1 MSMLSKDEAFK
12 LTRFKFEDL
21 KTSAT
26 AIRDAHVGNRIT
38 YTPQVAI
45 PLTQLCRD
53 ACGYCTFAQ
62 SPSTEKAPYLEI
74 DKIGELCANASAA
87 FCSEALFTLGEFPE
101 DKYEQ
106 AKTWLNEHG
115 YESTI
120 DYLAFAAKYVMEHHG
135 LLPTTNPGS
144 VTGRTIAKL
153 KKSSSSQRMLLEN
166 IAGRLSE
173 PGGPHYGCPDKA
185 PARRLSSLEA
195 AGREKVPFSTGVLI
209 GIGET
214 REETISTLL
223 AIRELNNRF
232 NHIQE
237 VVVQNFIPKA
247 NTLMA
252 DFPPCEETEH
262 LWAIAATRLI
272 FNDTTH
278 VQAAPNITHSVVDLI
293 DAGIDD
299 LGGISPVTPD
309 FHNPDHPWPHLST
322 LKMQIGEVGKNL
334 VARANIYPEFI
345 DRQGFVDVSV
355 LPFVKNAVNENGYL
369 KLDPTN
375 ESSSEHEIVDLTKA
389 EYVEIKT
396 RDRNYPAKLK

>member
-1 MSMLSKDEAFK
+1 MLSKDEAFK
-12 LTRFKFEDL
+12 LTRFKFDDL
-21 KTSAT
+21 KASAA
-26 AIRDAHVGNRIT
+26 AIRDAHVGDRIT
-38 YTPQVAI
+38 YTPQVAL

-53 ACGYCTFAQ
+53 SCGYCTFAQ
-62 SPSTEKAPYLEI
+62 SPTTEKPPYLEL
-74 DKIGELCANASAA
+74 DKIGDLCRNAEVA
-87 FCSEALFTLGEFPE
+87 FCSEAFFTLGEFPE
-101 DKYEQ
+101 EKYDE
-106 AKTWLNEHG
+106 AKQWLESHG
-115 YESTI
+115 YQTTI
-120 DYLAFAAKYVMEHHG
+120 DYLAAASKYVLENFG

-144 VTGRTIAKL
+144 VTGKTIAKL
-153 KKSSSSQRMLLEN
+153 KQSSSSQKMLLEN

-173 PGGPHYGCPDKA
+173 PGGPHFGCPDKA

-214 REETISTLL
+214 REEIISTLL
-223 AIRELNNRF
+223 AIRELHTRF

-237 VVVQNFIPKA
+237 VIVSNFLPRP
-247 NTLMA
+247 NTSMENA
-252 DFPPCEETEH
+252 QACDEYEH

-278 VQAAPNITHSVVDLI
+278 VQAAPNITHSVLNLI

-309 FHNPDHPWPHLST
+309 YHNPDHPWPHLST

-345 DRQGFVDVSV
+345 DRPGFVHEKV
-355 LPFVKNAVNENGYL
+355 LPFVKEVVNSEGYL
-369 KLDPTN
+369 KLDPTQG
-375 ESSSEHEIVDLTKA
+375 SSGEKEILDLTKV
-389 EYVEIKT
+389 EYVEAKV
-396 RDRNYPAKLK
+396 RDRNLPVKHR